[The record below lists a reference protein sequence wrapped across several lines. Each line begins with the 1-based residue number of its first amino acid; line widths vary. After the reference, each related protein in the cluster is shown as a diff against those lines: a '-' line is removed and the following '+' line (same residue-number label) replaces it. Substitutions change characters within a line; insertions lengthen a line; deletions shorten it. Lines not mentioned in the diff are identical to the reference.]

1 MKKFNIFKIVILVLC
16 FFALIGLFLP
26 YEKSIG
32 EYRQSL
38 KDNPTIMNVE
48 EVNLKNKDVV
58 DISIIENFKVYSYA
72 MNNSSGDD
80 WMQGEATINVI
91 ITITLILSIV
101 LLILFTLLNKSVLA
115 IIFSII
121 MGISSLLMN
130 YDIVDR
136 GVIPSSKYTYGLTYY
151 LYIILTIIILVCSII
166 NIINNKKKKKNSVN

>member
-1 MKKFNIFKIVILVLC
+1 MKKLNVFKIVILVLC
-16 FFALIGLFLP
+16 FIALIGLFLP

-38 KDNPTIMNVE
+38 KDNPTRMNIE

-72 MNNSSGDD
+72 MNNSSGND
-80 WMQGEATINVI
+80 WMQGEAIINVI
-91 ITITLILSIV
+91 ITIVLIVSIV
-101 LLILFTLLNKSVLA
+101 LTILFTLLNKSVLT
-115 IIFSII
+115 IVFSIV

-136 GVIPSSKYTYGLTYY
+136 GVIPSSNYTYGLTYY
-151 LYIILTIIILVCSII
+151 LYIPLAIIILVCSII
-166 NIINNKKKKKNSVN
+166 NIINNKKQKKNNVN